1 MRPGLFFADEGP
13 RPRLRAVQH
22 ESAATGSAPERNS
35 RASSARCNEKCPF
48 LRRVRV
54 PDQCGHR
61 AYTYQST
68 SGAVDFGVRRRYLA
82 IRRLRLATV
91 SGISGANG
99 AVAEWLKA
107 AVC

>member
-1 MRPGLFFADEGP
+1 MKARDRGCGQCNMKAQRLALHP
-13 RPRLRAVQH
+13 RGTLERHRRD
-22 ESAATGSAPERNS
+22 ATRN
-35 RASSARCNEKCPF
+35 
-48 LRRVRV
+48 VRFCGAY
-54 PDQCGHR
+54 DQCGHR

-68 SGAVDFGVRRRYLA
+68 SGGAVDFGVRRRYLA